1 MADSHLPLQSKLEEF
16 FNAVS
21 HGVTAV
27 AALIGLGALVAYGA
41 ISEASWSLLS
51 AIVYGF
57 SLVFLFSVSAL
68 YHAET
73 RLMIK
78 QKLRILD
85 HASIFI
91 LIAGSYTPFLLMT
104 IGGTVAWVLLAIQW
118 TMALVGVVLKLFYT
132 GRYEVLSV
140 AMYCVMGWMI
150 VVKVDHLYEVL
161 PTIGFWLLLAGGVC
175 YTGGI
180 VFYLLDQTYRFSHF
194 LWHMFVV
201 AGSLCHF
208 LTVLLYV
215 L

>member
-1 MADSHLPLQSKLEEF
+1 MTDSHLPLQSKLEEI

-27 AALIGLGALVAYGA
+27 AALVGLGALVAYGA
-41 ISEASWSLLS
+41 VSEASWSLLS
-51 AIVYGF
+51 AIVYGV
-57 SLVFLFSVSAL
+57 SLVFLFSVSSL

-73 RLMIK
+73 RTQIK
-78 QKLRILD
+78 KRLRILD

-104 IGGTVAWVLLAIQW
+104 IGGTFAWVLFAVQW
-118 TMALVGVVLKLFYT
+118 SMALIGVLLKLFYT

-140 AMYCVMGWMI
+140 AMYFIMGWMI
-150 VVKVDHLYEVL
+150 VVKIDHLYEVL
-161 PTIGFWLLLAGGVC
+161 PVIGFWLLLAGGLC

-180 VFYLLDQTYRFSHF
+180 VFYLLDQKYRFAHF
-194 LWHMFVV
+194 LWHLFVI

-215 L
+215 I